1 MEVWADNLT
10 EEMNRMSDIAE
21 SNYSYVAVETQFPG
35 PVIRPMGP
43 FDESH
48 KFHWQMLKGNVDLTK
63 VLQLSFAFSDVKGN
77 RPKGIS
83 TWRFNFIFDANK
95 DFYSKDVV
103 DQLCQTRNLDI
114 HKHSNKGIQPH
125 LFAELLLGSGLVLNE
140 EIRWITYRGA
150 NTFETNT
157 EDGHPGRP
165 AEQPWVQFAGLYD
178 FGHLLLM
185 LQGKRELP
193 DEPDSFFSE
202 LDLFFPSRCDV
213 AKHLSRLPQLNG
225 SSLRNAHTV
234 LEAFFRLPD
243 AVRRSAFDIAEEFE
257 AAAAPAAASSSAQPA
272 SAAAGRAPAAA
283 QRKQAEQRDPR
294 QDARSKGAGKNGAEK
309 GARR

>member
-1 MEVWADNLT
+1 
-10 EEMNRMSDIAE
+10 MSDIAE

-257 AAAAPAAASSSAQPA
+257 ARGCSCAGCSIELCAACLCGCGARAGGGAAE
-272 SAAAGRAPAAA
+272 AGRA
-283 QRKQAEQRDPR
+283 
-294 QDARSKGAGKNGAEK
+294 ARPEAGRPVQGAPSLGV
-309 GARR
+309 